1 MEAHHVA
8 QGPGMH
14 ELYALMNIGLVV
26 LAIVFFG
33 RKSFPVLFKNR
44 SQKTKESLVIA
55 REELKKIS
63 LEIEKARE
71 SLKNIEAEKE
81 TLIKSVEEEG
91 KLLAQKLIDEA
102 QASAK
107 RIKEDSSNAV
117 SAEFAEMRKKY
128 KEELL
133 GNVFEKI
140 RAEFSNENSR
150 QKLHDKL
157 IESFLAK
164 TENSSR
170 GVRA

>member
-1 MEAHHVA
+1 M
-8 QGPGMH
+8 
-14 ELYALMNIGLVV
+14 
-26 LAIVFFG
+26 
-33 RKSFPVLFKNR
+33 
-44 SQKTKESLVIA
+44 VIA

-157 IESFLAK
+157 IESFWLKLK
-164 TENSSR
+164 TLQE
-170 GVRA
+170 VFEHEYIF

>member
-26 LAIVFFG
+26 FAIIFFG
-33 RKSFPVLFKNR
+33 RKTFPVLFKNR
-44 SQKTKESLVIA
+44 SQKTKESLVSA

-63 LEIEKARE
+63 LEIEK
-71 SLKNIEAEKE
+71 E

-91 KLLAQKLIDEA
+91 KVLAQKLIDEA

-157 IESFLAK
+157 IEGFLAK

-170 GVRA
+170 GVRV